1 MHNREDGLKRT
12 LKGKVY
18 AYSNLGPCFNV
29 LLALPLVADTI
40 YIYTSQLRLAPYT
53 DNDSVSGS
61 QSEAFF
67 RLIMKISAH

>member
-40 YIYTSQLRLAPYT
+40 YISLHNCYLPLTQTTTLLA
-53 DNDSVSGS
+53 GRR
-61 QSEAFF
+61 ARHFF
-67 RLIMKISAH
+67 G